1 MRHVLPI
8 YNKVGHAV
16 DCNRDKMFR
25 KLFLVSLFAFVAL
38 APAFAQKKEISQAKS
53 AIKAGKAV
61 EAEASMRK
69 LLADSAHRQNE
80 KIWLVLFDAV
90 KKQYEDVNEKMY
102 LKQSTDTAKLFDAAY
117 RMFGVLEALDSVDA
131 MPDKDGRIKLKYRR
145 KHADYLD
152 AYRKNLYTGGSYFL
166 NKQDYP
172 RAFKLFAAYID
183 CASQPLFETQQYA
196 SRDKRL
202 PSAAFYALYSGYRA
216 NDAAATLRY
225 KQLAETDTAR
235 LPLTLEYEAETYR
248 AQADSVGYLATL
260 EKGFAHD
267 PASGYF
273 FPHLFDYRFQRGDTA
288 QALDVCNRSLAVNAK
303 STVAMEAKSAVLLTM
318 KRYDECVQVCDSVIA
333 ADAAAANAYLNAGLA
348 YFNQAV
354 KIDNAPKHTRAER
367 AEMLALYRKSLKY
380 MQPYRRLAPARSDLW
395 AMPLYT
401 IYLNLNMGKEFV
413 EIDAIM
419 KQKR

>member
-1 MRHVLPI
+1 M
-8 YNKVGHAV
+8 
-16 DCNRDKMFR
+16 
-25 KLFLVSLFAFVAL
+25 
-38 APAFAQKKEISQAKS
+38 
-53 AIKAGKAV
+53 
-61 EAEASMRK
+61 
-69 LLADSAHRQNE
+69 
-80 KIWLVLFDAV
+80 
-90 KKQYEDVNEKMY
+90 
-102 LKQSTDTAKLFDAAY
+102 
-117 RMFGVLEALDSVDA
+117 
-131 MPDKDGRIKLKYRR
+131 
-145 KHADYLD
+145 
-152 AYRKNLYTGGSYFL
+152 
-166 NKQDYP
+166 
-172 RAFKLFAAYID
+172 
-183 CASQPLFETQQYA
+183 
-196 SRDKRL
+196 
-202 PSAAFYALYSGYRA
+202 
-216 NDAAATLRY
+216 
-225 KQLAETDTAR
+225 
-235 LPLTLEYEAETYR
+235 
-248 AQADSVGYLATL
+248 

-333 ADAAAANAYLNAGLA
+333 ADDAAANAYLNAGLA

-380 MQPYRRLAPARSDLW
+380 MQPYRQLAPTRSDLW

>member
-1 MRHVLPI
+1 
-8 YNKVGHAV
+8 
-16 DCNRDKMFR
+16 MFR

-131 MPDKDGRIKLKYRR
+131 MPDKDGRVKLKYRR

-183 CASQPLFETQQYA
+183 CASQPLFESQQYA

-235 LPLTLEYEAETYR
+235 LPLVLEYEAETYR
-248 AQADSVGYLATL
+248 AQADSVGYVSTL

-273 FPHLFDYRFQRGDTA
+273 FPHLFD
-288 QALDVCNRSLAVNAK
+288 
-303 STVAMEAKSAVLLTM
+303 
-318 KRYDECVQVCDSVIA
+318 SVIA
-333 ADAAAANAYLNAGLA
+333 ADDAAANAYLNAGLA

-367 AEMLALYRKSLKY
+367 AEMLALYRNSLKY
-380 MQPYRRLAPARSDLW
+380 MQPYRQLAPTRSDLW

>member
-1 MRHVLPI
+1 
-8 YNKVGHAV
+8 
-16 DCNRDKMFR
+16 MFR
-25 KLFLVSLFAFVAL
+25 KLFLVSLFAFIAL

-53 AIKAGKAV
+53 AIKAGNAV

-235 LPLTLEYEAETYR
+235 LPLTLEYEATAHRPTRSATWLRWRKVSPTTLRR
-248 AQADSVGYLATL
+248 ATSSPICSTTASSVAT
-260 EKGFAHD
+260 
-267 PASGYF
+267 PS
-273 FPHLFDYRFQRGDTA
+273 R
-288 QALDVCNRSLAVNAK
+288 RSMSA
-303 STVAMEAKSAVLLTM
+303 TVRSPRTPRARWLWRL
-318 KRYDECVQVCDSVIA
+318 R
-333 ADAAAANAYLNAGLA
+333 
-348 YFNQAV
+348 
-354 KIDNAPKHTRAER
+354 APCC
-367 AEMLALYRKSLKY
+367 SL
-380 MQPYRRLAPARSDLW
+380 
-395 AMPLYT
+395 
-401 IYLNLNMGKEFV
+401 
-413 EIDAIM
+413 
-419 KQKR
+419 

>member
-1 MRHVLPI
+1 
-8 YNKVGHAV
+8 
-16 DCNRDKMFR
+16 MFAIMIR
-25 KLFLVSLFAFVAL
+25 KLFALFLLLLLSLSSAVPAVA
-38 APAFAQKKEISQAKS
+38 QRKEIAQAKDNV
-53 AIKAGKAV
+53 KAGKKLA
-61 EAEASMRK
+61 EAEASMRH
-69 LLADSAHRQNE
+69 LLADSANRNND

-90 KKQYEDVNEKMY
+90 KKQYEDINEKMY

-183 CASQPLFETQQYA
+183 CASQPLFESRQYA

-288 QALDVCNRSLAVNAK
+288 RALDVCNRSLAVNAK

-333 ADAAAANAYLNAGLA
+333 ADDAAANAYLNAGLA

-380 MQPYRRLAPARSDLW
+380 MQPYRQLAPARSDLW

>member
-1 MRHVLPI
+1 
-8 YNKVGHAV
+8 
-16 DCNRDKMFR
+16 MFR
-25 KLFLVSLFAFVAL
+25 KLFLVSLFAFIAL

-53 AIKAGKAV
+53 AIKAGNAV

-183 CASQPLFETQQYA
+183 CASQPLFESQQYA

-202 PSAAFYALYSGYRA
+202 PSAAFYAL
-216 NDAAATLRY
+216 
-225 KQLAETDTAR
+225 
-235 LPLTLEYEAETYR
+235 
-248 AQADSVGYLATL
+248 
-260 EKGFAHD
+260 
-267 PASGYF
+267 
-273 FPHLFDYRFQRGDTA
+273 
-288 QALDVCNRSLAVNAK
+288 
-303 STVAMEAKSAVLLTM
+303 
-318 KRYDECVQVCDSVIA
+318 
-333 ADAAAANAYLNAGLA
+333 
-348 YFNQAV
+348 
-354 KIDNAPKHTRAER
+354 
-367 AEMLALYRKSLKY
+367 
-380 MQPYRRLAPARSDLW
+380 
-395 AMPLYT
+395 
-401 IYLNLNMGKEFV
+401 
-413 EIDAIM
+413 
-419 KQKR
+419 

>member
-1 MRHVLPI
+1 MRHVLPYI

-90 KKQYEDVNEKMY
+90 KNQYEDVNEKMY
-102 LKQSTDTAKLFDAAY
+102 LKQSTDTAKLFDVAY

-235 LPLTLEYEAETYR
+235 LPLRLRPTAHRPTRSAIWLRWRKVSPTTLRRVTSSPICSTTASSVATPFVRSMSATVRSPRTPR
-248 AQADSVGYLATL
+248 ARWLWRL
-260 EKGFAHD
+260 
-267 PASGYF
+267 
-273 FPHLFDYRFQRGDTA
+273 R
-288 QALDVCNRSLAVNAK
+288 
-303 STVAMEAKSAVLLTM
+303 
-318 KRYDECVQVCDSVIA
+318 
-333 ADAAAANAYLNAGLA
+333 
-348 YFNQAV
+348 
-354 KIDNAPKHTRAER
+354 APCC
-367 AEMLALYRKSLKY
+367 S
-380 MQPYRRLAPARSDLW
+380 P
-395 AMPLYT
+395 
-401 IYLNLNMGKEFV
+401 
-413 EIDAIM
+413 
-419 KQKR
+419 